1 MLNCKVSVSILL
13 AAFRNAIA
21 CFPKHP
27 NPPLPPPPEKA
38 SEKRAQK
45 FYKKNLNV
53 RIQFIS
59 MCIAARLRDPRV
71 NLACEVA

>member
-27 NPPLPPPPEKA
+27 NPPLPPPPPEKA
-38 SEKRAQK
+38 SEERAQK
-45 FYKKNLNV
+45 FYKKKTLTSEFNSYPCVSLPDYGT
-53 RIQFIS
+53 QG
-59 MCIAARLRDPRV
+59 
-71 NLACEVA
+71 